1 MKKKLK
7 AILFDLD
14 DTLYLEKDFVKSGFK
29 AVASFIQ
36 NDNGIAVIEEDKSEI
51 CKAVKTLASDSQLRK
66 EMGNKGRNLVKDK
79 YSYKLIAEQFINLY
93 EK

>member
-1 MKKKLK
+1 MIILYLWMKEKLK

-36 NDNGIAVIEEDKSEI
+36 NDNGINEEVVYDRLWSIFNGGE
-51 CKAVKTLASDSQLRK
+51 RK
-66 EMGNKGRNLVKDK
+66 NIFNHYRSIFMK
-79 YSYKLIAEQFINLY
+79 
-93 EK
+93 